1 MGERAQQ
8 LYVLSNTPGA
18 IYQDLLI
25 IGTRLSEGPGPSA
38 PGHIRAFDVRSGRLR
53 WVFKT
58 IPHPGEFGYDTW
70 PADAWT
76 HIGGANA
83 WSGISVDTTRGLV
96 FLPTGSAAFDFWGGN
111 RHGQNL
117 FANSLLVLNAAT
129 GQRVWHYQ
137 FVHHD
142 LWDRDLPSAPVLV
155 TVTHEGRQSRCRRA
169 DDQVRPRVPVQPRD
183 RRAAVSHR
191 RARGAALG
199 PQGRSGV
206 AHTAAAGEATR
217 LLTPGVHRGRC
228 HRRLR
233 ARRARRSWP
242 SCGKCAAAG
251 SSCRPAR
258 RAP

>member
-1 MGERAQQ
+1 MSLKEGLGDRAQQ

-58 IPHPGEFGYDTW
+58 IPHPGEFGHDTW

-117 FANSLLVLNAAT
+117 FANSLLVAQRRDRAT
-129 GQRVWHYQ
+129 GVA
-137 FVHHD
+137 
-142 LWDRDLPSAPVLV
+142 LPV
-155 TVTHEGRQSRCRRA
+155 
-169 DDQVRPRVPVQPRD
+169 
-183 RRAAVSHR
+183 
-191 RARGAALG
+191 
-199 PQGRSGV
+199 
-206 AHTAAAGEATR
+206 
-217 LLTPGVHRGRC
+217 
-228 HRRLR
+228 
-233 ARRARRSWP
+233 
-242 SCGKCAAAG
+242 
-251 SSCRPAR
+251 
-258 RAP
+258 RAPRHVGP